1 MSDTQPQEEVDIL
14 CDLIDYI
21 GGANQCIIEHEMFI
35 EEDKKEGVLKEARNY
50 LQKAINNIDRLT
62 ELKGK

>member
-1 MSDTQPQEEVDIL
+1 MIHNHKKNLILL

-50 LQKAINNIDRLT
+50 LQKAINNIDITNRV
-62 ELKGK
+62 KR